1 MHWKNKFSLFLKY
14 LGNDRKIQIFQTHFQ
29 FISSTNHVQKKE
41 KKKDSYKSMHTFV
54 LKGTLTQ

>member
-1 MHWKNKFSLFLKY
+1 MHWENKFSLFLKY
-14 LGNDRKIQIFQTHFQ
+14 LGNDRKIQIFQVHFQ

-41 KKKDSYKSMHTFV
+41 EKDSYKSMHTFV